1 MQVSPITTPVPWS
14 IVNNRL
20 WRLPDECRCRFR
32 WRHFGDDTRNERHAE
47 YQQLMRYAVV
57 TDGAD
62 GGIAA
67 DNLAERM
74 GGRVT
79 VVSGFD
85 VGCQYTA

>member
-1 MQVSPITTPVPWS
+1 MVDREMCADSCS
-14 IVNNRL
+14 RMYVNTGFAM
-20 WRLPDECRCRFR
+20 C
-32 WRHFGDDTRNERHAE
+32 HFGDDTRNERHAE

-62 GGIAA
+62 GGIAT

-85 VGCQYTA
+85 VGCQYAA

>member
-1 MQVSPITTPVPWS
+1 MVYREITAYGGSRMNV
-14 IVNNRL
+14 
-20 WRLPDECRCRFR
+20 DAGFAMC
-32 WRHFGDDTRNERHAE
+32 HFGDDTRNERHAE

-62 GGIAA
+62 GGLAT

-85 VGCQYTA
+85 VGCQYAA

>member
-1 MQVSPITTPVPWS
+1 MVYREITAYGGSRMNV
-14 IVNNRL
+14 
-20 WRLPDECRCRFR
+20 DAGFAMC
-32 WRHFGDDTRNERHAE
+32 HFGDDTRNERHAE

-62 GGIAA
+62 GGLAA